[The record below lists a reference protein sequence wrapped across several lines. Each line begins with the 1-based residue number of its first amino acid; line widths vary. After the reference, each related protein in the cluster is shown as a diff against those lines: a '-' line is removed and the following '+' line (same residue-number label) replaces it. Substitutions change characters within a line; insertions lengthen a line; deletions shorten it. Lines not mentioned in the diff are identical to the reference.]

1 MSLKSAP
8 KIADRQA
15 GPAPPLGRR
24 EAGKAERRQRII
36 RAARELI
43 RETGNAGLSM
53 RVLAARAGVSLAT
66 PYNLFGSKR
75 AIVLA
80 VLQDVRDF
88 HDRFSHLRATDPLE
102 RIFLAIDIQI
112 EIYLADPA
120 FYKTMWAAVFDTSD
134 DLRATLWNPKRDA
147 FWRGLIAAAVEA
159 GALTADVNQEWLQR
173 QLDHIF
179 RSIMLDWVVG
189 ILAVD
194 AVAPA
199 ARHGYALVL
208 KGACAAEW
216 RGPLHARI
224 LEGQQRLEQ
233 LQAKRPRPARM
244 ARQDPAGE

>member
-1 MSLKSAP
+1 MRAETSVTLDSAA
-8 KIADRQA
+8 KLADIDIAE
-15 GPAPPLGRR
+15 APVGRR
-24 EAGKAERRQRII
+24 EQGKAERRQRII

-80 VLQDVRDF
+80 ALEDVREF
-88 HDRFSHLRATDPLE
+88 HERFSHLKATDPLE
-102 RIFLAIDIQI
+102 RIFGAVELEV
-112 EIYLADPA
+112 EIYLADPD

-134 DLRATLWNPKRDA
+134 DLRATLWNPKRDS
-147 FWRGLIAAAVEA
+147 FGRGLIAEAATA
-159 GALTADVNQEWLQR
+159 GALAPEINQEWLQR
-173 QLDHIF
+173 QLDHVF
-179 RSIMLDWVVG
+179 RCIMLDWVVG
-189 ILAVD
+189 ILGAD

-208 KGACAAEW
+208 KGACAPEW

-224 LEGQQRLEQ
+224 LESQRRLEE
-233 LQAKRPRPARM
+233 LQATAGRPIDA
-244 ARQDPAGE
+244 

>member
-1 MSLKSAP
+1 MSLLTVERDDPDDDGDAP
-8 KIADRQA
+8 I
-15 GPAPPLGRR
+15 GRR

-80 VLQDVRDF
+80 VLQDVREF

-102 RIFLAIDIQI
+102 RIFSAVDIQL

-134 DLRATLWNPKRDA
+134 DLRATLWNARRDA
-147 FWRGLIAAAVEA
+147 FWRGLIAAALEA
-159 GALTADVNQEWLQR
+159 GAISRDISAEWLQR
-173 QLDHIF
+173 QVDHLF
-179 RSIMLDWVVG
+179 RCIMLDWVVG
-189 ILAVD
+189 ILPPEAVG
-194 AVAPA
+194 PA
-199 ARHGYALVL
+199 AQHGYALML
-208 KGACAAEW
+208 KGACTPEW
-216 RGPLHARI
+216 SGPLTARI
-224 LEGQQRLEQ
+224 LASQQALLD
-233 LQAKRPRPARM
+233 LQR
-244 ARQDPAGE
+244 DSD